1 MIWDHKVAGSNP
13 VAPTTIEMANEIR
26 SSRKFS
32 AREDTYMNDMYIIK
46 FYELDKNDFTTEMV
60 EAKSFEDALE
70 YARRIQTKEQILTE
84 IKIQE
89 D

>member
-1 MIWDHKVAGSNP
+1 M
-13 VAPTTIEMANEIR
+13 NE
-26 SSRKFS
+26 
-32 AREDTYMNDMYIIK
+32 TYIIK
-46 FYELDKNDFTTEMV
+46 FYELDKNDFTTETI

-89 D
+89 EQ

>member
-1 MIWDHKVAGSNP
+1 M
-13 VAPTTIEMANEIR
+13 
-26 SSRKFS
+26 
-32 AREDTYMNDMYIIK
+32 REDTYINDTYIIT
-46 FYELDKNDFTTEMV
+46 FYELGKNDFTTETV

-89 D
+89 EQ